1 MATLDILTT
10 AEAIQAAS
18 GIDEAN
24 LSSQLERMVTAVSAR
39 LDELVGPVVNRT
51 VTEYHHGGGSVRP
64 RQTPLSAV
72 TTLKQWDGSTIT
84 TFTEDTWGVA
94 GNADGFFVERSGSY
108 SHDARIVRRSSGT
121 SMPFDVGCR
130 SIELVYVA
138 GRAATTD
145 AVPARYKECAAEVLR
160 RLWDRESSAWA
171 RGNDP
176 FGEDVSA
183 FRFFKAFD
191 YVVSEHLGDEMYP
204 PAVA

>member
-18 GIDEAN
+18 GMDDAN
-24 LSSQLERMVTAVSAR
+24 LSGQLEQMVSAVSAR

-51 VTEYHHGGGSVRP
+51 VTEYHDGGGSIRP

-72 TTLKQWDGSTIT
+72 TTLKQWNGSTIT

-94 GNADGFFVERSGSY
+94 GNADGFFVEESGSY
-108 SHDARIVRRSSGT
+108 SHDTRIVRRASGT
-121 SMPFDVGCR
+121 SMAFAEGCR
-130 SIELVYVA
+130 SLELVYVA
-138 GRAATTD
+138 GRAASTD

-176 FGEDVSA
+176 FGEDVPA
-183 FRFFKAFD
+183 FRFFRAFD
-191 YVVSEHLGDEMYP
+191 YVVKEHLADEMLP